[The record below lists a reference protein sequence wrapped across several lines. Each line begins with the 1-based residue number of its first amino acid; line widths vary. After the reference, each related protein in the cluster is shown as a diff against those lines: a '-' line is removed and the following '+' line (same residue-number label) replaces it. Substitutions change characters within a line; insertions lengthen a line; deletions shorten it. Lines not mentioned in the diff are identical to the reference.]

1 MTFEWFWNHRGDYP
15 GERMK
20 DVSQEIWKLA
30 QEDMRERAAVKI
42 GIMCEEVSPNELSGI
57 IRSLPIE

>member
-1 MTFEWFWNHRGDYP
+1 
-15 GERMK
+15 MK